1 METVSSDMTLDP
13 HLKIDVDAQ
22 DQQAIDHPLID
33 ATDLPMLWAQRVEDG
48 SYNIVGALNHC
59 QSKFDNRTLW
69 QRIPIDGTYVHRNL
83 APVDCAA
90 LRATTISNTTA
101 NNKIYLSLDDYENEK
116 TIAFAALYDYNSTKY
131 SRETMQAT
139 ARQQAAKR
147 GAASRKVNKE
157 KKKEELVVNVVQELA
172 FLKEW
177 QGLRDE
183 EWKRRFDWIIG
194 SVLEVTGVKLAPGS
208 T

>member
-1 METVSSDMTLDP
+1 
-13 HLKIDVDAQ
+13 
-22 DQQAIDHPLID
+22 
-33 ATDLPMLWAQRVEDG
+33 
-48 SYNIVGALNHC
+48 
-59 QSKFDNRTLW
+59 
-69 QRIPIDGTYVHRNL
+69 
-83 APVDCAA
+83 
-90 LRATTISNTTA
+90 
-101 NNKIYLSLDDYENEK
+101 
-116 TIAFAALYDYNSTKY
+116 
-131 SRETMQAT
+131 MQAT

-208 T
+208 N